1 MRPVVVT
8 EFFRELFDGPRGV
21 GRFDFRF
28 VPVEVEEDDAVED
41 VWNSKVTFSSSFV
54 LVVVVDNNLSGHS
67 VVSLLGCCCWG
78 LESVLSLEESLLF
91 RNEDRRCV
99 RVVTLVRVVVALLG
113 DVVVVIVGVTW
124 SGGGIASSSSEVM
137 TGGGVVVSS
146 LGFDGVSAEL

>member
-8 EFFRELFDGPRGV
+8 VFFRELFDGPRGV

-67 VVSLLGCCCWG
+67 AVSLLGCCCWG

-113 DVVVVIVGVTW
+113 DVVIIVGVTW
-124 SGGGIASSSSEVM
+124 SGGGIASSSSGEG
-137 TGGGVVVSS
+137 TGGGVVVCS
-146 LGFDGVSAEL
+146 LGFDGVSVEL

>member
-8 EFFRELFDGPRGV
+8 VFFRELFDGQRGV

-28 VPVEVEEDDAVED
+28 VPVEED
-41 VWNSKVTFSSSFV
+41 VWNSNVRASSSTSFE
-54 LVVVVDNNLSGHS
+54 LLVVVDNNLSGHS
-67 VVSLLGCCCWG
+67 VVSLVGCCCWG
-78 LESVLSLEESLLF
+78 LEFVLVLEESLLF
-91 RNEDRRCV
+91 RKEDRRCV

-124 SGGGIASSSSEVM
+124 SGGGIASSSSGVM

-146 LGFDGVSAEL
+146 LGFDGASAEL